1 MINLESITN
10 ENNKKHNENWPYI
23 PDHPYRIIIFGGPV
37 SGKTNALINLI
48 NEQKDI
54 DKIYLY
60 TGELS
65 EPKYEYLIKK
75 RQDVGIKHV
84 NNLNAFIECSNTMDD
99 VYENIDD
106 YDRSRKRK
114 ILIVFDGMIVDI
126 VTNKKFQAI
135 IKELF
140 ITCRKL
146 NISFVFITQSYFFVP
161 KDARLNSTHYLIMKI
176 NNREELQYIAI
187 NHSADIDY
195 KDLTKIFREC
205 TRKPFNFLTID
216 TTLPASNPLRFRKK
230 FFDSYKYDNN

>member
-10 ENNKKHNENWPYI
+10 EKNKKHNENWPYI
-23 PDHPYRIIIFGGPV
+23 PDHPYRIIIFGGSV

-65 EPKYEYLIKK
+65 EPKYEFLIKK

-106 YDRSRKRK
+106 YDPSRKRK

-146 NISFVFITQSYFFVP
+146 NISLVFITQSYIFVP
-161 KDARLNSTHYLIMKI
+161 KDVRLNSTHYLIMKI

-216 TTLPASNPLRFRKK
+216 TTLPASNPLRFRKNL
-230 FFDSYKYDNN
+230 FDSYKNDNN